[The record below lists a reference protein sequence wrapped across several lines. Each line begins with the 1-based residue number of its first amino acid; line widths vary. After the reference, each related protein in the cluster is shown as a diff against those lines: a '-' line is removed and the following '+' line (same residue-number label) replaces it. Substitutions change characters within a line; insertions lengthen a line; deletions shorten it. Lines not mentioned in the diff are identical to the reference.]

1 MNLKN
6 LSTED
11 INMIDFLNYS
21 FLQEALLV
29 ALILSIGGSL
39 LSPFLVLSN
48 QGLLPHSLSH
58 VSFTG
63 YALGLLF
70 FDEPLI
76 IAIPFVIASS
86 LVINY
91 IKSKTNIPADSSIGI
106 ITSISIALGLII
118 IKSSTSFNVSIESLL
133 VGNVFT
139 LRPGDILLSII
150 ILILLV
156 IFILKFYKPLL
167 LLTFDPDFST
177 FFNKKIFLL
186 KSLLSTLTSIFIVIG
201 VRSIGILLISSLI
214 LFPSSI
220 SIQISKSF
228 KKTIFYGIIVSALCS
243 TLGIIISH
251 PLNFPASSTIVVIY
265 TLFFIISKIL
275 SKVIN
280 KNA

>member
-1 MNLKN
+1 
-6 LSTED
+6 
-11 INMIDFLNYS
+11 MIDFLNYS

-29 ALILSIGGSL
+29 ALILSICGSL

-70 FDEPLI
+70 FEEPLI
-76 IAIPFVIASS
+76 IAIPFVIVSS

-91 IKSKTNIPADSSIGI
+91 IKTKTNIPADSSIGI

-139 LRPGDILLSII
+139 LRSGDIPLSI
-150 ILILLV
+150 LMLVLLV
-156 IFILKFYKPLL
+156 IFILKFYKPLI

-177 FFNKKIFLL
+177 FFNKKNFLL

-228 KKTIFYGIIVSALCS
+228 KKTIIYGIIISILCS

-251 PLNFPASSTIVVIY
+251 PLNFPASSSIVVIY
-265 TLFFIISKIL
+265 TLFFIVSKIL